1 MKIENLFNTEKLFLT
16 DSGFET
22 TIIFHHNIDLPH
34 FALFSIIDKAR
45 YRDVIYN
52 YYREHLDL
60 AIEHNTGFIL
70 ESATWRA
77 NKDWGFKLGYN
88 QKELIKIN
96 TLAIEQLKAI
106 KKEYVSKVNPIL
118 ISGQIGPAGDGYVLA
133 NTMTPVEAK
142 QCHSLQILAFKE
154 AGADLA
160 SALTI
165 GYIYEALGIVQAA
178 KEHQLPVV
186 ISFTVETNGKLPSGE
201 SLKQAIETIDK
212 LTNEYPLY
220 YMINCAHPLH
230 FINEIETLDDW
241 KLRIK
246 GIRSNAS
253 CKSHAELDEATELD
267 SGDPTDFGKWHI
279 KLLEKLP
286 HLKVFG
292 GCCGTD
298 VSHIIEICKG
308 LNSKIIS

>member
-165 GYIYEALGIVQAA
+165 GYINEALGIVQAA

-246 GIRSNAS
+246 GVRANAS

>member
-34 FALFSIIDKAR
+34 FALFNIIDKAR

-60 AIEHNTGFIL
+60 AIENNTGFIL

-88 QKELIKIN
+88 QMELIKIN

-106 KKEYVSKVNPIL
+106 KKEYDNEVNPIL
-118 ISGQIGPAGDGYVLA
+118 ISGQIGPAGDGYALA
-133 NTMTPVEAK
+133 NTMNPVEAK
-142 QCHSLQILAFKE
+142 QCHSLQIKTFKE

-165 GYIYEALGIVQAA
+165 GYINEALGIVQAA

-201 SLKQAIETIDK
+201 SLKQAIETIDN

-220 YMINCAHPLH
+220 YMINCAHPSH
-230 FINEIETLDDW
+230 FINEFDATDAW
-241 KLRIK
+241 MLRIK
-246 GIRSNAS
+246 GIRANAS

-267 SGDPTDFGKWHI
+267 AGDPLDFGNWYK
-279 KLLEKLP
+279 KLFEKLP

-298 VSHIIEICKG
+298 VSHIVEVCKG
-308 LNSKIIS
+308 LKTRVTL

>member
-1 MKIENLFNTEKLFLT
+1 MKTENILNNEKLFLT

-34 FALFSIIDKAR
+34 FALFSIIDKSK
-45 YRDVIYN
+45 YQNVIYD

-60 AIEHNTGFIL
+60 AVKHNTGFIL

-106 KKEYVSKVNPIL
+106 KKEYAGKVNPIL
-118 ISGQIGPAGDGYVLA
+118 ISGQIGPAGDGYALS
-133 NTMTPVEAK
+133 NKMKPEDAK
-142 QCHSLQILAFKE
+142 DYHDLQIKAFKE

-165 GYIYEALGIVQAA
+165 GYINEALGIVKAA

-201 SLKQAIETIDK
+201 TLKQAIETIDS

-220 YMINCAHPLH
+220 YMINCAHPSH
-230 FINEIETLDDW
+230 FIKEFDISDEW
-241 KLRIK
+241 ILRIK
-246 GIRSNAS
+246 GIRANAS

-267 SGDPTDFGKWHI
+267 SGDPTDFGNWHK
-279 KLLEKLP
+279 KLIEKLP
-286 HLKVFG
+286 NLKVFG

-298 VSHIIEICKG
+298 ISHIVEVCKG
-308 LNSKIIS
+308 LKTSLTL